1 MKSEMIAI
9 FILLGSLVG
18 MGAVIFR
25 KIPMISELP
34 EVPAEFNL
42 KEILLKIKEKIK
54 TFHPFKYFYG
64 EIFLQKILS
73 KVRIL
78 TLKAESKTAN
88 WLQKL
93 REKSQKKK
101 IEENDN
107 YWEEL
112 KKIKKNEK

>member
-1 MKSEMIAI
+1 MIELIAI
-9 FILLGSLVG
+9 TILVG
-18 MGAVIFR
+18 SCLGMAVVIFR

-34 EVPAEFNL
+34 EVPIEFNL
-42 KEILLKIKEKIK
+42 KKSLLKLKEKIK
-54 TFHPFKYFYG
+54 ILHPFKYLSDKT
-64 EIFLQKILS
+64 FLQKILS

-78 TLKAESKTAN
+78 TLRAENKTSM

-107 YWEEL
+107 YWEKL
-112 KKIKKNEK
+112 KESTKNK